1 MQCPGVAPPPNQIW
15 RGRPSFDRA
24 RRHATCDE
32 RCAVQDRQLRP
43 ATSGTVSARTWCAPC
58 RVQRFHTPIHHRAA
72 CLFVCAVRSD
82 SAQSPCSAWF
92 PIVCSHA
99 TLSGRQK
106 QRPECSELHEAVPQ
120 APGGQG
126 RACSR
131 GRCVLSK
138 SQDDDRTSD
147 GRCFCTRRD
156 GAVLGSRP
164 AHSSTLG
171 GSRNTLGKRSR
182 VLIEKCRPG
191 GRGRSRRHR

>member
-1 MQCPGVAPPPNQIW
+1 MQCPGVAPPPDQIW
-15 RGRPSFDRA
+15 RGEPSFDRA

-43 ATSGTVSARTWCAPC
+43 ATSGTVSAKTWCAPC

-120 APGGQG
+120 AQVDKAGHVH
-126 RACSR
+126 AADVSR
-131 GRCVLSK
+131 RNHKMMELYLD
-138 SQDDDRTSD
+138 QDLPILHRWSYYE
-147 GRCFCTRRD
+147 
-156 GAVLGSRP
+156 
-164 AHSSTLG
+164 
-171 GSRNTLGKRSR
+171 KSR
-182 VLIEKCRPG
+182 VLFEKCRPD
-191 GRGRSRRHR
+191 GRGRSRLHR

>member
-1 MQCPGVAPPPNQIW
+1 MLLHPAPHSQLSPLSGASPHARLTLIALVTSLPPDEDDETRDCSAPALRRRPTRFGGVSPP
-15 RGRPSFDRA
+15 FDRA

-58 RVQRFHTPIHHRAA
+58 RVQRSHTFIHHRAA

-138 SQDDDRTSD
+138 SQDDDD
-147 GRCFCTRRD
+147 
-156 GAVLGSRP
+156 VVVP
-164 AHSSTLG
+164 P
-171 GSRNTLGKRSR
+171 LGKGAES
-182 VLIEKCRPG
+182 
-191 GRGRSRRHR
+191 